1 MLVDKYNRVADYLR
15 IAVTD
20 RCNLRCT
27 YCMPAE
33 GIKYVSK
40 NDLLTWE
47 ELLRISNIFANEG
60 VSKIRITG
68 GEPLLRRNIIFFIKG
83 LSEIEAIKKINI
95 TTNGTVT
102 GKYLEDLWKYGVR
115 SINLSLDTLDRE
127 RFFAITRRDEFD
139 KVMRCFH
146 RMIDMG
152 FEVKINCVVMAGV
165 NDRDILP
172 FIKLTE
178 NLPINVRFIEEMPFN
193 GEGKEDGHLVWDYKK
208 ILEEVK
214 GEFKN
219 VFKLQDPANSTA
231 YNYKVDGHLG
241 DFGIIASYSRTFCG
255 SCNRIRL
262 TPKGIV
268 KTCLYDSGVFNI
280 KNLMRA
286 GATDEE
292 ITMAIYEAVSGKV
305 KNGFEAE
312 ASRSLNFP
320 ISESMSTIGG

>member
-1 MLVDKYNRVADYLR
+1 
-15 IAVTD
+15 
-20 RCNLRCT
+20 
-27 YCMPAE
+27 MPAE

-40 NDLLTWE
+40 DELLTWE
-47 ELLRISNIFANEG
+47 ELLRLSNIFANEG

-68 GEPLLRRNIIFFIKG
+68 GEPLLRRDIMFFIKG
-83 LSEIEAIKKINI
+83 LSEIEGIKKINL

-102 GKYLEDLWKYGVR
+102 GKYLEDLWQYGVR

-127 RFFAITRRDEFD
+127 RFFAVTRRDEFD
-139 KVMRCFH
+139 KVMSCFYQ
-146 RMIDMG
+146 MIEMG

-165 NDRDILP
+165 NDRDIVP
-172 FIKLTE
+172 FIKLTKE
-178 NLPINVRFIEEMPFN
+178 LPINVRFIEEMPFN
-193 GEGKEDGHLVWDYKK
+193 GEGKEAGHLVWDYKK

-214 GEFKN
+214 GSFKN
-219 VFKLQDPANSTA
+219 VVKLQDPANSTA
-231 YNYKVDGHLG
+231 YNYQVEGYVG

-268 KTCLYDSGVFNI
+268 KTCLYDNGVFNI

-292 ITMAIYEAVSGKV
+292 VTMAIYEAVSGKA

-312 ASRSLNFP
+312 ANRSSNFP
-320 ISESMSTIGG
+320 VSESMSTIGG